1 MVPGFSVD
9 ADLIKITISDQV
21 VFLMRVGS
29 LTEHTAVQRVGSVCP
44 ADSLL
49 PQDYINVFDFQAETQ
64 SA

>member
-1 MVPGFSVD
+1 MQT
-9 ADLIKITISDQV
+9 LTLLKV